1 MYTPRGHEGGRRRY
15 APALALVGCLV
26 ACLALASCGSGNAA
40 SQLVK
45 TPEYAPAGQAK
56 CSIQKSQANPLVVE
70 WPSPD
75 RLELESTLRQGLAVV
90 HYAGCELSL
99 LNRCRVS
106 SLYRYLG
113 ATRTE
118 DRVEVKD
125 EDELYANLPMG
136 AASLEGKLHRAGKL
150 TVDMQ
155 LVGRLEADRTKV
167 WGDELLGECAGA
179 THFVYG
185 VIVGAFDFYA
195 GGDADVGGGIGIQQA
210 GVGGGSHAERESLTK
225 AGDQTACLKAT
236 SWDKAPPEGCGALI
250 RIEVVPIEAAR
261 AGIAPPPANV
271 VAPAP
276 APPPPSRAVAPS
288 GNYSTAHMISVS
300 GGSFTM
306 GDRRD
311 TVHVTPF
318 LLDQTEVT
326 ADDYAVCV
334 RAGGCTDD
342 GIRCD
347 ANATYGVSGRGDHPI
362 TCVNYDQATAYC
374 EWTRKRLP
382 TEEEWEWAAR
392 GQAAGSTYPWGDAA
406 PASQLCWKQTSTCP
420 VGRFTAGDAPGGIHD
435 LAGNAWEWT
444 SGDYGGKE
452 RVFRGGSW
460 HSTDA
465 AHPRAAYRNHRPPDS
480 HFSWLGFRCAAPV
493 GFVPASTGPVTP
505 AAAEGGPPPQALA
518 PEVRACAAQAKV
530 RDQAHC
536 YLKTESEDAIEP
548 LFEIGHAVSH
558 EVDKIPLSDWQDFSY
573 AAENAGMIAA
583 KTHDTRLYAAMKS
596 PHRSARL
603 FAIWALRQELVML
616 RVGLGHGREADAP
629 VRAQRLPAVHA
640 ACLAAL
646 ADPADGPLVTA
657 AADCLEE
664 IGDVSDGPPLVDAI
678 VRYPNDPTVGAHLAA
693 IALPISPFPRVSLV
707 KLRPLLEQPVP
718 EKWTHDWV
726 SVRRDICKLLL
737 RETPASEAWAQQAA
751 AIAVHEI
758 GSRDGMSRKAC
769 EDLAART
776 K

>member
-1 MYTPRGHEGGRRRY
+1 MCTFVKS
-15 APALALVGCLV
+15 ALV
-26 ACLALASCGSGNAA
+26 ACLALAAGVALASCGAGNTA

-56 CSIQKSQANPLVVE
+56 CSVEKSQPKPLIVE

-75 RLELESTLRQGLAVV
+75 RVELESTLRQGLAVV

-106 SLYRYLG
+106 ALYRYTG

-136 AASLEGKLHRAGKL
+136 AMSLSGTLHRAGKL

-167 WGDELLGECAGA
+167 WGDELVGDCAGA

-185 VIVGAFDFYA
+185 VTVGAFDFYA
-195 GGDADVGGGIGIQQA
+195 GGSADIGGQKA
-210 GVGGGSHAERESLTK
+210 GMGGASHAERESLTK
-225 AGDQTACLKAT
+225 AGDQNACSKAT

-271 VAPAP
+271 AAPGPAP
-276 APPPPSRAVAPS
+276 APPQGRPAAATGSDSARMVA
-288 GNYSTAHMISVS
+288 VS
-300 GGSFTM
+300 GGTFTM

-318 LLDQTEVT
+318 LLDPTEVT
-326 ADDYAVCV
+326 ADAYAACV
-334 RAGGCTDD
+334 RAGGCSDD
-342 GIRCD
+342 GLRCD
-347 ANATYGVSGRGDHPI
+347 GGGTYGIGGRGDHPI
-362 TCVNYDQATAYC
+362 TCVDYDQATAYC
-374 EWTRKRLP
+374 AWTRKRLP

-392 GQAAGSTYPWGDAA
+392 GQAAGWTYPWGDG
-406 PASQLCWKQTSTCP
+406 PPISQLCWRQGGTCP
-420 VGRFTAGDAPGGIHD
+420 VGTFTAGDAPGGIHD

-444 SGDYGGKE
+444 STDYGAGE

-460 HSTDA
+460 HSTDP
-465 AHPRAAYRNHRPPDS
+465 AHPRAAYRNHRPPGS
-480 HFSWLGFRCAAPV
+480 HFAWLGFRCAAAV
-493 GFVPASTGPVTP
+493 GFAPASVAPSSAGPLAP
-505 AAAEGGPPPQALA
+505 AAPEPAPPAPA
-518 PEVRACAAQAKV
+518 PEVQACTARASP
-530 RDQAHC
+530 RDQAFC
-536 YLKTESEDAIEP
+536 YLKTESEEAIDP

-558 EVDKIPLSDWQDFSY
+558 EVDKLSITDASNFRY

-583 KTHDTRLYAAMKS
+583 KTHDTRLYAGLKS

-603 FAIWALRQELVML
+603 FAVLALRQELVML
-616 RVGLGHGREADAP
+616 RVGLGRGKEADAP

-640 ACLAAL
+640 TCLAAL
-646 ADPADGPLVTA
+646 ADPASGALVTA
-657 AADCLEE
+657 AADCLKE
-664 IGDVSDGPPLVDAI
+664 IGDASDGPPLLDAI
-678 VRYPNDPTVGAHLAA
+678 VRYSDDPAVASHLAA
-693 IALPISPFPRVSLV
+693 IALPIAPYPPASLV
-707 KLRPLLEQPVP
+707 KLRPVLEHPIP
-718 EKWTHDWV
+718 ERWTHD
-726 SVRRDICKLLL
+726 SVFLRRDICKLLL
-737 RETPASEAWAQQAA
+737 RETPATEAWAQQAA
-751 AIAVHEI
+751 VIAVHEI
-758 GSRDGMSRKAC
+758 GNRDGMSRQAC
-769 EDLAART
+769 EDLANRT